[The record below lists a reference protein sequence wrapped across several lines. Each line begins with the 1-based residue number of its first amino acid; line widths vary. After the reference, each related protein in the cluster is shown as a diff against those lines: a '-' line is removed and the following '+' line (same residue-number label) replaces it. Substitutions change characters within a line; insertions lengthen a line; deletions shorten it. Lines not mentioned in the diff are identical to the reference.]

1 MELFNL
7 WLLIHWDAGE
17 EGREQTHSER
27 VTSAARRLVLSTAY
41 WMAVAASL
49 TVIVSHLA

>member
-1 MELFNL
+1 MDLVNL
-7 WLLIHWDAGE
+7 WLLIRWDAGE

-27 VTSAARRLVLSTAY
+27 VISAVRRLTLSTAY
-41 WMAVAASL
+41 WLGIAAAL